1 MVVGIYYAGGGKIVN
16 PRFSR
21 FPGIKKTLSLGTVA
35 AVAYS
40 CMKKENRYKARLN
53 ALISAPEGALPRPAQ
68 TAYTTLRQIVQWIP
82 EGLVDR
88 LGREAGTDI
97 RKFTA
102 FSHILALLYG
112 HLSGAS
118 SLNEICD
125 ALRLHEPEVTRIRG
139 AGAPKRS
146 TFSHANRTRNPDIA
160 EQLYWAVFG
169 HLQTICPSFTQY
181 KKHKGF
187 IHRVKRDIFAID
199 STTLQLSLDCI
210 DWARHRRKKAAA
222 KTHLTLDVGNMLPS
236 FACVDDAA
244 HHDSRYMD
252 VLCAALKDGDVLL
265 ADRAYV
271 DLGIL
276 HGLSER
282 GVFFVLRDKKGM
294 TYDTLE
300 ERTHKDPRILAD
312 RTVRMHRDDSAEKY
326 PDTLRRVTAVVEV
339 DGRDMEMTFITNN
352 FDWSPRTVAELY
364 KARWA
369 IEIFFKE
376 LKQTLQ
382 LRDFVG
388 YNEKAVKW
396 QVWTGLLAH
405 LLLRFLKHVSKWALS
420 FSRLAGT
427 VKSAVWMK
435 IDLLDALQKYGT
447 AGGPKRPVIVA
458 EHLYFKGFERFSN
471 APVG

>member
-1 MVVGIYYAGGGKIVN
+1 MRGGGKIVN
-16 PRFSR
+16 PRFPR
-21 FPGIKKTLSLGTVA
+21 HQKKKLPLGPVA

-40 CMKKENRYKARLN
+40 RMEKEHRHKARLN
-53 ALISAPEGALPRPAQ
+53 ALINASEGALPRPAK

-82 EGLVDR
+82 EGLVDQ
-88 LGREAGTDI
+88 LAREAGTDI

-102 FSHILALLYG
+102 FSHVLALLYG

-139 AGAPKRS
+139 TVAPKRN
-146 TFSHANRTRNPDIA
+146 TFSNANRRRDPDIA
-160 EQLYWAVFG
+160 EKLYWAVFG

-222 KTHLTLDVGNMLPS
+222 KTHMTLNVGSMLPS

-244 HHDSRYMD
+244 HHDSQYMD

-271 DLGIL
+271 DLCAL
-276 HGLSER
+276 YGLSER
-282 GVFFVLRDKKGM
+282 GVFFVLREKRSM
-294 TYDTLE
+294 VYEVIE

-312 RTVRMHRDDSAEKY
+312 QTVRMSRDGSAEKY
-326 PDTLRRVTAVVEV
+326 PAVLRRVTAIVEV
-339 DGRDMEMTFITNN
+339 DGRDMEMTFLTNN

-369 IEIFFKE
+369 IELFFKE

-405 LLLRFLKHVSKWALS
+405 LLLRFLKHVSKWGLS

-435 IDLLDALQKYGT
+435 IDLLGALRLYGT
-447 AGGPKRPVIVA
+447 AGGPKRPVIV
-458 EHLYFKGFERFSN
+458 EKQLYFQGFERFSN
-471 APVG
+471 VPAG